1 MLCKKC
7 GRELPYAG
15 GKFCP
20 FCGAPVEQTGVSDET
35 EVFTTLPEELRNA
48 GGAPADGGIDLSA
61 FDAAR
66 RQSRQALE
74 DAEET
79 MAIDPLADTSEQPA
93 AAPRVPQQRP
103 EARPRPT
110 QDAPRTT
117 YYGGRPDPDDRVYR
131 KPSRGR
137 RAAVVTLVVLL
148 VAALIG
154 GGVWFFMN
162 HHKNDANLTLA
173 EKYMDRGDFDKALS
187 YYEKDYVD
195 NEQYTEAIAAL
206 KQLRDRVTDKDST
219 MYKSIEDLLS
229 KAQSAQSDSTFASD
243 LEEAQGYLEDDKLD
257 AASGKLDSLEQDSS
271 LTDEQRKQVEDM
283 KNKLQSAKDSAQQQ
297 QENEQKKSERR
308 QEFSSEMDEL
318 ESDDLKISSAA
329 NAEDELAMT
338 ASSFEQWDELLSE
351 MYDYLAGVLNA
362 DQYASEEENYKQWV
376 AERDS
381 GAENAASATEDS
393 TQKQLASY
401 SFKQSYTKARCYKL
415 LDMM

>member
-1 MLCKKC
+1 MRQGAALCR
-7 GRELPYAG
+7 GQVLPVLRRA
-15 GKFCP
+15 
-20 FCGAPVEQTGVSDET
+20 VEQTGVSDET

-110 QDAPRTT
+110 QDASRTT

-137 RAAVVTLVVLL
+137 RAAIVTLVVLL

-162 HHKNDANLTLA
+162 HHKNDENLTLA

-187 YYEKDYVD
+187 YYEKAAEEAKDPTAINAAMQLIRDYQNAEDYVD

-257 AASGKLDSLEQDSS
+257 AASGKLRFARAGLLADRRAEEAGRGHEEQAPVRKRQRTAAAGERAEEIRTQAGVLERDGRAGERRSQD
-271 LTDEQRKQVEDM
+271 LFG
-283 KNKLQSAKDSAQQQ
+283 
-297 QENEQKKSERR
+297 SERR
-308 QEFSSEMDEL
+308 
-318 ESDDLKISSAA
+318 
-329 NAEDELAMT
+329 
-338 ASSFEQWDELLSE
+338 
-351 MYDYLAGVLNA
+351 G
-362 DQYASEEENYKQWV
+362 
-376 AERDS
+376 
-381 GAENAASATEDS
+381 
-393 TQKQLASY
+393 
-401 SFKQSYTKARCYKL
+401 
-415 LDMM
+415 

>member
-1 MLCKKC
+1 M
-7 GRELPYAG
+7 
-15 GKFCP
+15 
-20 FCGAPVEQTGVSDET
+20 
-35 EVFTTLPEELRNA
+35 
-48 GGAPADGGIDLSA
+48 
-61 FDAAR
+61 
-66 RQSRQALE
+66 
-74 DAEET
+74 
-79 MAIDPLADTSEQPA
+79 
-93 AAPRVPQQRP
+93 
-103 EARPRPT
+103 
-110 QDAPRTT
+110 
-117 YYGGRPDPDDRVYR
+117 
-131 KPSRGR
+131 
-137 RAAVVTLVVLL
+137 TLVVLL

-187 YYEKDYVD
+187 YYEKAAEEAKDPTAINAAMQLIRDYQNAEDYVD

-229 KAQSAQSDSTFASD
+229 KAQSAQSDSAFASD

-318 ESDDLKISSAA
+318 ENDDLKISSAA

-351 MYDYLAGVLNA
+351 MYDYLAGELNA

-381 GAENAASATEDS
+381 GAENAAGATEDS

>member
-48 GGAPADGGIDLSA
+48 GGAPADSGIDLSA

-93 AAPRVPQQRP
+93 AAPRMPQQRP

-162 HHKNDANLTLA
+162 HHKNDENLTLA

-187 YYEKDYVD
+187 YYEKAAEEAKDPTAINAAMQLIRDYQNAEDYVD

-283 KNKLQSAKDSAQQQ
+283 KNKLQSAKDSAQQ
-297 QENEQKKSERR
+297 
-308 QEFSSEMDEL
+308 
-318 ESDDLKISSAA
+318 
-329 NAEDELAMT
+329 
-338 ASSFEQWDELLSE
+338 
-351 MYDYLAGVLNA
+351 
-362 DQYASEEENYKQWV
+362 
-376 AERDS
+376 
-381 GAENAASATEDS
+381 
-393 TQKQLASY
+393 
-401 SFKQSYTKARCYKL
+401 
-415 LDMM
+415 

>member
-93 AAPRVPQQRP
+93 AASRVPQQRP
-103 EARPRPT
+103 EVRPRPT

-162 HHKNDANLTLA
+162 NHKNDENLTLA
-173 EKYMDRGDFDKALS
+173 EKYMDRGDFDKALD
-187 YYEKDYVD
+187 YYEKAAEEAKDPTAINAAMQLIRDYQNAEDYVD
-195 NEQYTEAIAAL
+195 SEQYTEAIAAL
-206 KQLRDRVTDKDST
+206 KL
-219 MYKSIEDLLS
+219 
-229 KAQSAQSDSTFASD
+229 
-243 LEEAQGYLEDDKLD
+243 
-257 AASGKLDSLEQDSS
+257 
-271 LTDEQRKQVEDM
+271 
-283 KNKLQSAKDSAQQQ
+283 
-297 QENEQKKSERR
+297 
-308 QEFSSEMDEL
+308 
-318 ESDDLKISSAA
+318 
-329 NAEDELAMT
+329 
-338 ASSFEQWDELLSE
+338 
-351 MYDYLAGVLNA
+351 
-362 DQYASEEENYKQWV
+362 
-376 AERDS
+376 
-381 GAENAASATEDS
+381 
-393 TQKQLASY
+393 
-401 SFKQSYTKARCYKL
+401 
-415 LDMM
+415 

>member
-1 MLCKKC
+1 
-7 GRELPYAG
+7 
-15 GKFCP
+15 
-20 FCGAPVEQTGVSDET
+20 
-35 EVFTTLPEELRNA
+35 
-48 GGAPADGGIDLSA
+48 
-61 FDAAR
+61 
-66 RQSRQALE
+66 
-74 DAEET
+74 
-79 MAIDPLADTSEQPA
+79 
-93 AAPRVPQQRP
+93 
-103 EARPRPT
+103 
-110 QDAPRTT
+110 
-117 YYGGRPDPDDRVYR
+117 
-131 KPSRGR
+131 
-137 RAAVVTLVVLL
+137 
-148 VAALIG
+148 
-154 GGVWFFMN
+154 
-162 HHKNDANLTLA
+162 
-173 EKYMDRGDFDKALS
+173 MDRGDFDKALS
-187 YYEKDYVD
+187 YYEKAAEEAKDPTAINAAMQLIRDYQNAEDYVD

-257 AASGKLDSLEQDSS
+257 A
-271 LTDEQRKQVEDM
+271 
-283 KNKLQSAKDSAQQQ
+283 
-297 QENEQKKSERR
+297 
-308 QEFSSEMDEL
+308 
-318 ESDDLKISSAA
+318 
-329 NAEDELAMT
+329 AMT